1 MDQRIADAPYPWR
14 ERFQGFASLLYQS
27 DDRDDDWLL
36 NESGWDGPSAAA
48 ALIGLDTDRKL
59 NLFHGASR
67 YRVPGQA
74 VLTFLESL
82 HYVCVSLR
90 VILGFSVSSSRRTS
104 PSTTREAGN
113 RRGDPSSSRSCGARG
128 TPASCSTEPIFATA
142 TSSTS
147 RFAGG
152 CSSWHFC
159 LAVAR
164 RSSGPGPPAPC
175 VLRSRSAR
183 PRPEFSG
190 FAFRAAAHN
199 ASRPSKVHRE
209 RREP

>member
-36 NESGWDGPSAAA
+36 NESGWDGPS
-48 ALIGLDTDRKL
+48 TM
-59 NLFHGASR
+59 

-128 TPASCSTEPIFATA
+128 TPASYLLE
-142 TSSTS
+142 
-147 RFAGG
+147 
-152 CSSWHFC
+152 
-159 LAVAR
+159 V
-164 RSSGPGPPAPC
+164 
-175 VLRSRSAR
+175 VLRGISAWLWPAGRQALDLR
-183 PRPEFSG
+183 PLASFGAEVRGLDLSSPDLPSG
-190 FAFRAAAHN
+190 QLRTMLWEHGLLLFRDQDLLEEDVLRVASAFAEPVPAAGQQRALATY
-199 ASRPSKVHRE
+199 
-209 RREP
+209 